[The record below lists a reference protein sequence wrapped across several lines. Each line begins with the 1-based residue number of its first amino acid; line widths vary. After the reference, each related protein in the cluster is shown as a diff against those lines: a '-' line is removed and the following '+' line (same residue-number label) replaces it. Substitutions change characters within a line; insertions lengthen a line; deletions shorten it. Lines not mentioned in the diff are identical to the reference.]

1 MLGKPSLL
9 FSSLDVVLM
18 FSQVI
23 LPFTIAIYFLVSH
36 QYMLDPIQ
44 ALLGYS
50 EYTFANYFQ
59 VKENFVHRLLTR
71 RAMMCL
77 MWIAI
82 IDAAVCCLFIFVPGK
97 RL

>member
-1 MLGKPSLL
+1 MLGMLIFFPSIDGSLL
-9 FSSLDVVLM
+9 T

-50 EYTFANYFQ
+50 EYTFAKYFK

-71 RAMMCL
+71 RTMMCL

>member
-1 MLGKPSLL
+1 MLGMSILL
-9 FSSLDVVLM
+9 FSSIGVILIS
-18 FSQVI
+18 SQVI

-50 EYTFANYFQ
+50 EYTFANYFK
-59 VKENFVHRLLTR
+59 VKENFVNRLLTR